1 VRTENSKNIM
11 IPIRLALLGPI
22 ALLLDPFATLGA
34 AAVATVKPA
43 ILLIGDAVTR
53 QYAGE
58 VRELLGAR
66 VRTDYLAVP
75 VGPQPRLA
83 EFKAEL
89 AARASQYQLLY
100 FALGPEAVRDLDTTG
115 QPVAA
120 GRGKPALNAREFRQW
135 LDDLFRDVDRSER
148 KLIWATAVPVPEGLA
163 GFSAG
168 RIEQYNEL
176 ATNLAYNRHALL
188 LDLYDYVRIRR
199 DDLQRTGD
207 YMLTATGIELVASVV
222 ANKIEEVLL
231 EGNEQGLPHFL
242 VLGDS
247 IVGQYSTFLRERL
260 LHRANVRTGGT
271 AYDAH
276 PDWPAVVA
284 RQVTERERELGRPFD
299 LIQFNW
305 GLHALKW
312 AQGSEYSMRFK
323 EGYVRCVP
331 LERYGVELEKLVVEL
346 KKNGRRLVWA
356 TTTPANNGSQPDDAE
371 AYNVIALEIMRRH
384 GIAVNDLNAFV
395 VNNHIAQSEPRNCH
409 FPRVS
414 AERLGHQVATTLI
427 GLITSGSSGRPSSI
441 SPR

>member
-1 VRTENSKNIM
+1 M

-34 AAVATVKPA
+34 ATVATVKPA

-66 VRTDYLAVP
+66 VRTDYLAIP

-89 AARASQYQLLY
+89 AARAPQYQLLY

-148 KLIWATAVPVPEGLA
+148 KLIWATAVPVPDGLA

-168 RIEQYNEL
+168 RIEHYNEV
-176 ATNLAYNRHALL
+176 ATNLAYNRRALL
-188 LDLYDYVRIRR
+188 LDLHDYVRIRR

-312 AQGSEYSMRFK
+312 EQGSEYSMRFK
-323 EGYVRCVP
+323 QGYVRCVP
-331 LERYGVELEKLVVEL
+331 LERYGAELEKLVVEL
-346 KKNGRRLVWA
+346 KKTGRRLVWA

-371 AYNVIALEIMRRH
+371 AYNAAAREIMRRH

-395 VNNHIAQSEPRNCH
+395 VKNRIAQSEPRNCH
-409 FPRVS
+409 FPRAS

-427 GLITSGSSGRPSSI
+427 ALITSAPSGRPSSV